1 MCPKGA
7 GRSFNVEKCV
17 QKVEAEVLMLRNV
30 SKKVQAEVQW
40 REMCPK
46 GADRSFNVEKYV
58 QKVQAEVKCVQKE
71 QAEVLM

>member
-17 QKVEAEVLMLRNV
+17 QKV
-30 SKKVQAEVQW
+30 QAEVKW

-46 GADRSFNVEKYV
+46 GAGRSFNVEKCV
-58 QKVQAEVKCVQKE
+58 QKVQAEVLMQRNMSKRCRQKF
-71 QAEVLM
+71 